1 MTRCLSGVRSWLLR
15 TLVLVSLISVCVALG
30 CDNDPQT
37 GAAGAGGEAGAAG
50 SAGNAGGAG
59 GSVGTG
65 GAAGIGAA
73 GGNGGVAGVGGS
85 AGSSGA
91 GGTGASV
98 GAGGAGASAG
108 AGGGGSCADGIG
120 DRPTLTAQPVL
131 DEAVASPGDTLMLQV
146 PVSAQTAL
154 VRARAIIESTAVGE
168 AEVAT
173 QGSEVVEIEIPLDAN
188 PSVPRPSE
196 AYIGLTLCAQDTNCL
211 SGPNRTFVSYLS
223 IDPAAEL
230 YFINV
235 FDDGTLAQGVVGSSC
250 YDVLTFTLTDP

>member
-1 MTRCLSGVRSWLLR
+1 MG
-15 TLVLVSLISVCVALG
+15 
-30 CDNDPQT
+30 
-37 GAAGAGGEAGAAG
+37 
-50 SAGNAGGAG
+50 
-59 GSVGTG
+59 GTG
-65 GAAGIGAA
+65 G
-73 GGNGGVAGVGGS
+73 GGS
-85 AGSSGA
+85 AGSS
-91 GGTGASV
+91 
-98 GAGGAGASAG
+98 GAGASAG
-108 AGGGGSCADGIG
+108 AGGGGGCADRIG
-120 DRPTLTAQPVL
+120 NRPTLTAQPVL
-131 DEAVASPGDTLMLQV
+131 DEAVASPGDTIVLQV

-211 SGPNRTFVSYLS
+211 SGPNRTFVSYLR
-223 IDPAAEL
+223 IDPAAVP

-235 FDDGTLAQGVVGSSC
+235 FDDGTLVQGVVGSSC